1 MSRRSEARVTRT
13 RRIQSAARGRS
24 IGTKLWLRL
33 LVAAAI
39 PVLLIG
45 AVVPPASGAGAKG
58 EGPYPWKYPATGS
71 EKVGS
76 GTTISGTKCT
86 SGAGQFNSPY
96 AAPCIAKWSGNNGGA
111 TYDGV
116 TATTITLAER
126 TFPQTANSETL
137 AAEAKQEGQA
147 IPSVTDQVAQVFLNY
162 FNKVYDLY
170 GRHVVLEEEHAVGNA
185 TTEALGGGQT
195 QACADADTIAKT
207 MHAFGEVGFSLDPN
221 GVGGGGTG
229 PFSVCAAQDG
239 LVEFTGGAYFSEQWF
254 ESLNPYVWNITQ
266 DCQRIADNEAEI
278 IAKYLAGKKAI
289 YAGQASLRS
298 QVRKIATYIPNL
310 QQYIQCN
317 GNPNSSMSKL
327 LKSKYHLPA
336 STAPDFFTYNLDV
349 STFAQSAE
357 EAAVK
362 FKADGDTTI
371 NLACDPYSASLL
383 MKAAAAQGY
392 FPEWLSDGVALED
405 TDTVAQTFP
414 ANEAQGHLFGVAESP
429 PQQLLYGPT
438 SAAGKLYQKLT
449 GHTIPAG
456 TDGYYYDLVQIFDQ
470 LQAAGPDL
478 TPQNMAKGTHA
489 LPVLGQG
496 SVDGV
501 WDFRTGPSGTPNAG
515 DHTAIEND
523 LFVYWNQNGVSPAN
537 NQKGTYVDVFGGK
550 RYAIGQWPRT
560 LPKLFT
566 APGSAATGTS

>member
-1 MSRRSEARVTRT
+1 MSRRSDS
-13 RRIQSAARGRS
+13 RISWSGGEHRGVKHRGPS
-24 IGTKLWLRL
+24 MWLRAA
-33 LVAAAI
+33 VVAAI
-39 PVLLIG
+39 PVMLIG
-45 AVVPPASGAGAKG
+45 GVITPASAAGAKG
-58 EGPYPWKYPATGS
+58 EGPYPWKYPATGTV
-71 EKVGS
+71 KLGS
-76 GTTISGTKCT
+76 GTTIGGTKCT
-86 SGAGQFNSPY
+86 SGAGQFNSTY
-96 AAPCIAKWSGNNGGA
+96 ADPCIAKWSGNNGGA

-137 AAEAKQEGQA
+137 AAEAKQEGIA
-147 IPSVTDQVAQVFLNY
+147 IPQVTDQVAQVFLNY

-170 GRHVVLEEEHAVGNA
+170 GRHVVLQEEHAVGNA
-185 TTEALGGGQT
+185 TAEALGGGQT

-207 MHAFGEVGFSLDPN
+207 MHAFGEVGFTLDPN

-239 LVEFTGGAYFSEQWF
+239 LVEFAGGPYFSEAWF

-266 DCQRIADNEAEI
+266 DCTRIADNEAQI
-278 IAKYLAGKKAI
+278 IASYLAGKKAI

-298 QVRKIATYIPNL
+298 QKRKIATYIPNEP
-310 QQYIQCN
+310 QYISCN

-327 LKSKYHLPA
+327 LENKYHLPA

-349 STFAQSAE
+349 STFPQSAE

-414 ANEAQGHLFGVAESP
+414 ATEVQGHLFGVAEAP
-429 PQQLLYGPT
+429 PQQLLFGPT
-438 SAAGKLYQKLT
+438 SEAGKLYQRLT
-449 GHTIPAG
+449 GHQIPPG
-456 TDGYYYDLVQIFDQ
+456 TDGDFYELVQIFDQ

-478 TPQNMAKGTHA
+478 TPQNMARGTHG
-489 LPVLGQG
+489 LPILGKG
-496 SVDGV
+496 SVDGI
-501 WDFRTGPSGTPNAG
+501 WDFRTGPTGKANAG

-523 LFVYWNQNGVSPAN
+523 LFVYWNQGGTSPV
-537 NQKGTYVDVFGGK
+537 NQKPGTYVDLFGGT
-550 RYAIGQWPRT
+550 RYSIGQWPSK

-566 APGSAATGTS
+566 AAGSAATGSS